1 MNKELE
7 LQKSKRTA
15 LLFLVAAAVV
25 FMVTAFLPRS
35 FAVDCVKAVSEAAMV
50 GALADWFAVVALFR
64 KVPIPLISAHTNII
78 PNNKDRIAD
87 NLARFVQEK
96 FLDPASLVELIRKH
110 DPIAKLGAWLAEPAN
125 DRILGGYVVRL
136 AAGVLDMAEDAR
148 IQRFLKDAFHAMLGK
163 LDLSRSLATVLDAL
177 TRDGRH
183 QEVLDDVI
191 DAALLHLR
199 APENQELIASS
210 IIQWLKREH
219 AAMEKLLPTAWLGE
233 KGADWVT
240 EALNTLL
247 LEVAED
253 RSHKLRRRLDRMIA
267 DFIVRLR
274 DDPSFHE
281 RAEEIK
287 RYIRDGEAVNAYLA
301 EIWNGLRSWMRQDL
315 MAEESELHQRVAAMS
330 KWLGEELGRNEGL
343 RESLSR
349 HMEDAAR
356 AMAPDFADFLTRHIS
371 DTVKKWDTEDMSRQ
385 IELNIGKDLQYIRIN
400 GTIVGGCIGL
410 LLFLSSHLIG
420 LVRMQ

>member
-15 LLFLVAAAVV
+15 LLFLAAAALV

-35 FAVDCVKAVSEAAMV
+35 FAVDCIKAVSEAAMV
-50 GALADWFAVVALFR
+50 GALADWFAVAALFR

-96 FLDPASLVELIRKH
+96 FLDPESLVGLIRKH
-110 DPIAKLGAWLAEPAN
+110 DPIAKLGTWLAEPAN

-136 AAGVLDMAEDAR
+136 AAGMLDMAEDAR

-301 EIWNGLRSWMRQDL
+301 EIWN
-315 MAEESELHQRVAAMS
+315 ACV
-330 KWLGEELGRNEGL
+330 
-343 RESLSR
+343 
-349 HMEDAAR
+349 DAAG
-356 AMAPDFADFLTRHIS
+356 AE
-371 DTVKKWDTEDMSRQ
+371 TVQ
-385 IELNIGKDLQYIRIN
+385 LNK
-400 GTIVGGCIGL
+400 VE
-410 LLFLSSHLIG
+410 F
-420 LVRMQ
+420 V